1 MVTGFGDL
9 GRREITPGQPSNQ
22 GGDLG
27 RREITSGRP
36 PRDEHGAGTVNYESE
51 QTAAELMNQVLSLVR
66 SGLREWLQGLEPE
79 EKDLANLKSFL
90 DTVVSGNTEGTAEL
104 ETMIQ
109 EAFKYI
115 QQFGIDNTGSRLLAN
130 FVVQIA
136 VKLRKAVDN
145 IVFKPQLSYET
156 EKEFPEGLE
165 KEFLEGL
172 ILCIVKLI
180 LSVGPNDSEFRG
192 IKSGKY
198 INHPNKYINHP
209 NNALSEVLDFAAY
222 IFLRKEE
229 ERAKSLNNPLELIG
243 PISSLLEMTKELRPD
258 ELRPIYSKILAL
270 TSFMIN
276 ELVMENGDIDDLMK
290 QLIIDWCINYFAKH
304 EDTFDQFVNQL
315 LNWIPPHLVS
325 KETLSEKLVEH
336 ARKTRDTKYRDMASR
351 LNRNIELKRRI
362 TELEE
367 ENAELRIKNL
377 DLKEE
382 IARLEERIAGLERMV
397 QELLKQAGSQT

>member
-1 MVTGFGDL
+1 
-9 GRREITPGQPSNQ
+9 
-22 GGDLG
+22 
-27 RREITSGRP
+27 
-36 PRDEHGAGTVNYESE
+36 
-51 QTAAELMNQVLSLVR
+51 
-66 SGLREWLQGLEPE
+66 
-79 EKDLANLKSFL
+79 
-90 DTVVSGNTEGTAEL
+90 
-104 ETMIQ
+104 MIKI
-109 EAFKYI
+109 AFEYI
-115 QQFGIDNTGSRLLAN
+115 QRLGINDRRSRQLADL
-130 FVVQIA
+130 VVYLVVYIA
-136 VKLRKAVDN
+136 NKLRKAVDS
-145 IVFKPQLSYET
+145 IVFNKPQLSYET
-156 EKEFPEGLE
+156 K

-304 EDTFDQFVNQL
+304 GDTFDQFVNQL
-315 LNWIPPHLVS
+315 LNQIPPHLVS
-325 KETLSEKLVEH
+325 KETLSKELSKRASE
-336 ARKTRDTKYRDMASR
+336 TGDTKYRDMASR

-362 TELEE
+362 TELEK
-367 ENAELRIKNL
+367 ENAELQVEIAEWRRK
-377 DLKEE
+377 KEE
-382 IARLEERIAGLERMV
+382 LEERIAKLERIV
-397 QELLKQAGSQT
+397 QRLSEQAGSQTDEEK